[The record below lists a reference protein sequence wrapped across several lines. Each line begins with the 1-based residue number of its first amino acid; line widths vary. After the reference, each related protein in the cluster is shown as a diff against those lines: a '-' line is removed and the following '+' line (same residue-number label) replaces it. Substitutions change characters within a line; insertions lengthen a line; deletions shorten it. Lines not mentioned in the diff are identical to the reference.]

1 MYSGDRLKEK
11 LGGFLKIAVILF
23 MVYVIG
29 YIGLMFVNRVDA
41 SDEVHHHMTTTDVEE
56 EHEACNNSTL
66 KNAGVKVPVKCK
78 KN

>member
-41 SDEVHHHMTTTDVEE
+41 SDEV
-56 EHEACNNSTL
+56 EAL
-66 KNAGVKVPVKCK
+66 FGGFFFVGFILRLQ
-78 KN
+78 